1 MQPNGFA
8 EAVEAICEK
17 DRRFDPEAYAFLRDA
32 LNFTIK
38 LQKKDKKGG
47 SRHVSGQEL
56 VEGVR
61 QYALREFGPMVVT
74 VFDYWGIEKT
84 DHFGQMVFNLIEAG
98 VFGKTDTDSR
108 EDFKDGYSFHEAFV
122 VPFQP
127 EKADAPGEKGKA
139 KEAAVRLP

>member
-1 MQPNGFA
+1 MQPNGFE

-17 DRRFDPEAYAFLRDA
+17 DRSYDPEAYAFLRDA

-38 LQKKDKKGG
+38 LQKKDKRAG

-56 VEGVR
+56 VEGIR

-74 VFDYWGIEKT
+74 VFSYWGVAKT
-84 DHFGQMVFNLIEAG
+84 DDFGQMVFNLIEAG

-108 EDFKDGYSFHEAFV
+108 EDFKNGYSFHDAFV
-122 VPFQP
+122 LPFQP
-127 EKADAPGEKGKA
+127 EKADAPDA
-139 KEAAVRLP
+139 PAAETQAAARLS

>member
-17 DRRFDPEAYAFLRDA
+17 DGRYDTEAYSFLRDA

-38 LQKKDKKGG
+38 VQKKDKRAG

-56 VEGVR
+56 VEGIR

-74 VFDYWGIEKT
+74 VFGYWGVTKT
-84 DHFGQMVFNLIEAG
+84 DDFGQMVFNLIETG

-108 EDFKDGYSFHEAFV
+108 EDFMDGYSFHEAFV
-122 VPFQP
+122 VPFKP
-127 EKADAPGEKGKA
+127 EKAAAPDARA
-139 KEAAVRLP
+139 TAQAVARPS